1 VAARTRSFLH
11 FHRFKGG
18 FYMEL
23 KTPLYPRHL
32 SAGGKMVP
40 FAGYL
45 LPVQYSSIIAEHQAV
60 RTAAGLFDV
69 SHMGEFLVEGPSAQE
84 ALDRIL
90 TNTVAGMA
98 DGKIRY
104 SPMCYE
110 SGGTV
115 DDLLIYRLS
124 SQCYMLVV
132 NAACREKDFKH
143 MQEHLIE
150 GATLTDVSE
159 QYALLALQGP
169 ASQEILSKLTEQQHI
184 PSKYYS
190 FTETA
195 VVAGKPCLIS
205 RTGYTGEDGFEL
217 YCAPEDACHLWDAL
231 MEAGQGFGLLPCGLG
246 ARDTLRLEA
255 GMPLYG
261 HELSPSISPLE
272 CGLGF
277 AVKLNKAEDFPGKAA
292 LSQPQK
298 RIRVGIKVTG
308 RGIVRENCEVF
319 LDGEKVGITTSGTHS
334 PYLGYP
340 IAMALLQNGD
350 YPPETPIEVDVR
362 GRRVEA
368 VITPMPFYKKA

>member
-1 VAARTRSFLH
+1 
-11 FHRFKGG
+11 
-18 FYMEL
+18 MEL

-69 SHMGEFLVEGPSAQE
+69 SHMGEFVVEGPGAQE

-98 DGKIRY
+98 DGRIRY
-104 SPMCYE
+104 SPLCYE

-115 DDLLIYRLS
+115 DDLLVYRLS
-124 SQCYMLVV
+124 AQRYLLVV
-132 NAACREKDFKH
+132 NAACREKDFQH
-143 MQEHLIE
+143 IQEHLMDGI
-150 GATLTDVSE
+150 TLTDVSE
-159 QYALLALQGP
+159 QYALMALQGP
-169 ASQEILSKLTEQQHI
+169 VSEQILRKLTEEKDI
-184 PSKYYS
+184 PPKSYT
-190 FTETA
+190 FTEQA
-195 VVAGKPCLIS
+195 VVAGKTCLLS

-231 MEAGQGFGLLPCGLG
+231 MEAGQELGLLPCGLG

-298 RIRVGIKVTG
+298 RIRVGLKITG
-308 RGIVRENCEVF
+308 RGIVRENCDVF
-319 LDGEKVGITTSGTHS
+319 INGEKVGITTSGTHS
-334 PYLGYP
+334 PHLGYP
-340 IAMALLQNGD
+340 IAMALLQSGD
-350 YPPETPIEVDVR
+350 YPVGTTVEADVR

-368 VITPMPFYKKA
+368 VVTPMPFYKA